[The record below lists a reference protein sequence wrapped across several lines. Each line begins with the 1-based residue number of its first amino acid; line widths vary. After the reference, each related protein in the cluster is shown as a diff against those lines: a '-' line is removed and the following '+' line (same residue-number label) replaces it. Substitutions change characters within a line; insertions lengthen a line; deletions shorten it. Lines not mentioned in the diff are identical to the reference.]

1 VARLKENKNMS
12 TLSEVREQIAQ
23 LQPQFDA
30 ELAAYH
36 TAVRAGDRVSASAA
50 LERLRPIGDQLQ
62 PLLVDRVNLERQPS

>member
-1 VARLKENKNMS
+1 MS
-12 TLSEVREQIAQ
+12 TLSEVKAQIAT

-36 TAVRAGDRVSASAA
+36 TAVRAGDSVAASAA

-62 PLLVDRVNLERQPS
+62 PLQLQRVNLERQEV